1 MTTGVRRRLGVEE
14 RRQQL
19 IGVAL
24 ELFSRRS
31 PDEVSIDE
39 IASAAGISRP
49 LVYHYFP
56 GKLSLYEAALKRA
69 SDDLA
74 ARFVEPHEGPLG
86 ARLLRV
92 MRRFFDF
99 VDEHGP
105 GFSALMRGGP
115 AVGSSTTNAL
125 IDSVRQAAY
134 VQILS
139 HLGVTDPPARLE
151 LVVRSWIS
159 LAESTALIWL
169 DGRRIPR
176 AELEVQLVHDFAAL
190 TAVSAAH
197 DAEMA
202 ALLRASPRWPR
213 TAASDGGRRARC
225 PRWPAGPAHGGPY
238 DGLDLLRLGGHGQIG
253 VAARFQFRHRSPG
266 RGRGGGEV
274 HDGQRGHGGRAR
286 TRRHSSKPL
295 MSGRPTSTRATS
307 GRVPSRSR
315 TSSSTSASPPLA
327 TGTTWWPAR
336 ASTAPMAYRLAATSS
351 TTSTVVP
358 EVCCVPLPYIS
369 TAPRA
374 YVGGQTAGRG
384 LRHPT

>member
-1 MTTGVRRRLGVEE
+1 MTTGVRRRMGVEE
-14 RRQQL
+14 RRRQL

-56 GKLSLYEAALKRA
+56 GKLSLYEAALQRA

-74 ARFVEPHEGPLG
+74 ARFVEPRQGPLG

-92 MRRFFDF
+92 MGRYFDF

-125 IDSVRQAAY
+125 VDSVRQAAY

-139 HLGVTDPPARLE
+139 HLDVAEPPARLE

-190 TAVSAAH
+190 LAVSAAH
-197 DAEMA
+197 DEEMGALVRRVLAEEPDDGPFGDLVERLL
-202 ALLRASPRWPR
+202 AL
-213 TAASDGGRRARC
+213 TAR
-225 PRWPAGPAHGGPY
+225 
-238 DGLDLLRLGGHGQIG
+238 
-253 VAARFQFRHRSPG
+253 
-266 RGRGGGEV
+266 
-274 HDGQRGHGGRAR
+274 
-286 TRRHSSKPL
+286 
-295 MSGRPTSTRATS
+295 
-307 GRVPSRSR
+307 
-315 TSSSTSASPPLA
+315 
-327 TGTTWWPAR
+327 
-336 ASTAPMAYRLAATSS
+336 
-351 TTSTVVP
+351 
-358 EVCCVPLPYIS
+358 
-369 TAPRA
+369 
-374 YVGGQTAGRG
+374 
-384 LRHPT
+384 

>member
-1 MTTGVRRRLGVEE
+1 MGVDE

-24 ELFSRRS
+24 DLFSRRA

-69 SDDLA
+69 SEDLA
-74 ARFVEPHEGPLG
+74 NRFAEPHEGPLG

-92 MRRFFDF
+92 MHRFFDF

-115 AVGSSTTNAL
+115 AGGSSTTNAL
-125 IDSVRQAAY
+125 VDSVRQAAY
-134 VQILS
+134 DQILS
-139 HLGVTDPPARLE
+139 HLRVEDPPARLE

-176 AELEVQLVHDFAAL
+176 AELEIQLVHDFAAL

-197 DAEMA
+197 DEEMG
-202 ALLRASPRWPR
+202 ALLRHMLRDEPA
-213 TAASDGGRRARC
+213 DGPFGTLMNR
-225 PRWPAGPAHGGPY
+225 
-238 DGLDLLRLGGHGQIG
+238 LL
-253 VAARFQFRHRSPG
+253 A
-266 RGRGGGEV
+266 
-274 HDGQRGHGGRAR
+274 
-286 TRRHSSKPL
+286 
-295 MSGRPTSTRATS
+295 
-307 GRVPSRSR
+307 
-315 TSSSTSASPPLA
+315 LA
-327 TGTTWWPAR
+327 F
-336 ASTAPMAYRLAATSS
+336 
-351 TTSTVVP
+351 
-358 EVCCVPLPYIS
+358 
-369 TAPRA
+369 
-374 YVGGQTAGRG
+374 
-384 LRHPT
+384 

>member
-1 MTTGVRRRLGVEE
+1 MTTGVRRRMGVEE

-39 IASAAGISRP
+39 IATAAGISRP

-69 SDDLA
+69 ADDLA
-74 ARFVEPHEGPLG
+74 ARFIEPQEGPLG

-92 MRRFFDF
+92 MSRYFDF

-176 AELEVQLVHDFAAL
+176 AELEAQLVHDFAAL
-190 TAVSAAH
+190 AAVSAAY
-197 DAEMA
+197 DEEMG
-202 ALLRASPRWPR
+202 ALLRRILKDEPADGPF
-213 TAASDGGRRARC
+213 SD
-225 PRWPAGPAHGGPY
+225 
-238 DGLDLLRLGGHGQIG
+238 L
-253 VAARFQFRHRSPG
+253 
-266 RGRGGGEV
+266 
-274 HDGQRGHGGRAR
+274 
-286 TRRHSSKPL
+286 
-295 MSGRPTSTRATS
+295 
-307 GRVPSRSR
+307 
-315 TSSSTSASPPLA
+315 
-327 TGTTWWPAR
+327 
-336 ASTAPMAYRLAATSS
+336 
-351 TTSTVVP
+351 
-358 EVCCVPLPYIS
+358 
-369 TAPRA
+369 
-374 YVGGQTAGRG
+374 AGR
-384 LRHPT
+384 LMALAS

>member
-1 MTTGVRRRLGVEE
+1 MTTGVRRRMGVEE

-24 ELFSRRS
+24 DLFSRRS

-56 GKLSLYEAALKRA
+56 GKLSLYEAALRRA

-74 ARFVEPHEGPLG
+74 ARFVEPREGPLG

-92 MRRFFDF
+92 MGRYFDF

-125 IDSVRQAAY
+125 VDSVRQAAY

-139 HLGVTDPPARLE
+139 HLDVTEPPARLE

-159 LAESTALIWL
+159 LAESTALLWL

-190 TAVSAAH
+190 TAVSAAY
-197 DAEMA
+197 DEEMG
-202 ALLRASPRWPR
+202 ALLRRVIADEP
-213 TAASDGGRRARC
+213 ADGPFGDLVGRLITL
-225 PRWPAGPAHGGPY
+225 AG
-238 DGLDLLRLGGHGQIG
+238 
-253 VAARFQFRHRSPG
+253 
-266 RGRGGGEV
+266 
-274 HDGQRGHGGRAR
+274 
-286 TRRHSSKPL
+286 
-295 MSGRPTSTRATS
+295 
-307 GRVPSRSR
+307 
-315 TSSSTSASPPLA
+315 
-327 TGTTWWPAR
+327 
-336 ASTAPMAYRLAATSS
+336 
-351 TTSTVVP
+351 
-358 EVCCVPLPYIS
+358 
-369 TAPRA
+369 
-374 YVGGQTAGRG
+374 
-384 LRHPT
+384 

>member
-1 MTTGVRRRLGVEE
+1 MGVEE

-24 ELFSRRS
+24 ELFSQRS

-69 SDDLA
+69 SEDLA
-74 ARFVEPHEGPLG
+74 GRFVEPHDGPLG
-86 ARLLRV
+86 TRLLRV

-115 AVGSSTTNAL
+115 AVGSTATNAL

-139 HLGVTDPPARLE
+139 HLRVENPPARLE

-176 AELEVQLVHDFAAL
+176 AELEKQLVHDFAAL
-190 TAVSAAH
+190 AAVSAAY
-197 DAEMA
+197 DDEMG
-202 ALLRASPRWPR
+202 ALLRRMLKDEPADGPFSDLVGRLISLAS
-213 TAASDGGRRARC
+213 
-225 PRWPAGPAHGGPY
+225 
-238 DGLDLLRLGGHGQIG
+238 
-253 VAARFQFRHRSPG
+253 
-266 RGRGGGEV
+266 
-274 HDGQRGHGGRAR
+274 
-286 TRRHSSKPL
+286 
-295 MSGRPTSTRATS
+295 
-307 GRVPSRSR
+307 
-315 TSSSTSASPPLA
+315 
-327 TGTTWWPAR
+327 
-336 ASTAPMAYRLAATSS
+336 
-351 TTSTVVP
+351 
-358 EVCCVPLPYIS
+358 
-369 TAPRA
+369 
-374 YVGGQTAGRG
+374 
-384 LRHPT
+384 

>member
-1 MTTGVRRRLGVEE
+1 MTTGVRRRMGVEE

-31 PDEVSIDE
+31 PDDVSIDE

-56 GKLSLYEAALKRA
+56 GKLSLYEAALRRA

-74 ARFVEPHEGPLG
+74 SRFVEPHEGPLG

-92 MRRFFDF
+92 MGRYFDF

-125 IDSVRQAAY
+125 VNSVRQRAY
-134 VQILS
+134 EQILS
-139 HLGVTDPPARLE
+139 HMGAVDPPARLE

-176 AELEVQLVHDFAAL
+176 AELEAQLVHDFAAL
-190 TAVSAAH
+190 AAVAAAH
-197 DAEMA
+197 DEELS
-202 ALLRASPRWPR
+202 ALLRGLLKDEPG
-213 TAASDGGRRARC
+213 DG
-225 PRWPAGPAHGGPY
+225 PFV
-238 DGLDLLRLGGHGQIG
+238 DLVTRLI
-253 VAARFQFRHRSPG
+253 ALA
-266 RGRGGGEV
+266 
-274 HDGQRGHGGRAR
+274 
-286 TRRHSSKPL
+286 
-295 MSGRPTSTRATS
+295 
-307 GRVPSRSR
+307 
-315 TSSSTSASPPLA
+315 SSS
-327 TGTTWWPAR
+327 
-336 ASTAPMAYRLAATSS
+336 
-351 TTSTVVP
+351 
-358 EVCCVPLPYIS
+358 
-369 TAPRA
+369 
-374 YVGGQTAGRG
+374 
-384 LRHPT
+384 

>member
-1 MTTGVRRRLGVEE
+1 MSTGVRRRMGVDE

-39 IASAAGISRP
+39 IAATAGISRP

-69 SDDLA
+69 AEDLA
-74 ARFVEPHEGPLG
+74 GRFAEPHDGPVG

-99 VDEHGP
+99 VEEHGP

-125 IDSVRQAAY
+125 INSVRQSAY
-134 VQILS
+134 EQILS
-139 HLGVTDPPARLE
+139 HLEISDPPPRLE

-176 AELEVQLVHDFAAL
+176 AELEVQLVQDLAAL

-197 DAEMA
+197 DDEMA
-202 ALLRASPRWPR
+202 ALLREMVRDEPA
-213 TAASDGGRRARC
+213 DGTFAELVGR
-225 PRWPAGPAHGGPY
+225 
-238 DGLDLLRLGGHGQIG
+238 LI
-253 VAARFQFRHRSPG
+253 S
-266 RGRGGGEV
+266 
-274 HDGQRGHGGRAR
+274 
-286 TRRHSSKPL
+286 
-295 MSGRPTSTRATS
+295 
-307 GRVPSRSR
+307 
-315 TSSSTSASPPLA
+315 LA
-327 TGTTWWPAR
+327 P
-336 ASTAPMAYRLAATSS
+336 
-351 TTSTVVP
+351 
-358 EVCCVPLPYIS
+358 
-369 TAPRA
+369 
-374 YVGGQTAGRG
+374 
-384 LRHPT
+384 

>member
-1 MTTGVRRRLGVEE
+1 MGVEE

-56 GKLSLYEAALKRA
+56 GKLSLYEAALQRA

-92 MRRFFDF
+92 MHRYFDF

-125 IDSVRQAAY
+125 VDSVRQAAY

-176 AELEVQLVHDFAAL
+176 EELEPQLVNDFAAL
-190 TAVSAAH
+190 AAVSAAY
-197 DAEMA
+197 DEEMA
-202 ALLRASPRWPR
+202 ALLREIVKDEPA
-213 TAASDGGRRARC
+213 DG
-225 PRWPAGPAHGGPY
+225 PFAH
-238 DGLDLLRLGGHGQIG
+238 L
-253 VAARFQFRHRSPG
+253 
-266 RGRGGGEV
+266 
-274 HDGQRGHGGRAR
+274 
-286 TRRHSSKPL
+286 
-295 MSGRPTSTRATS
+295 
-307 GRVPSRSR
+307 
-315 TSSSTSASPPLA
+315 
-327 TGTTWWPAR
+327 
-336 ASTAPMAYRLAATSS
+336 
-351 TTSTVVP
+351 
-358 EVCCVPLPYIS
+358 
-369 TAPRA
+369 
-374 YVGGQTAGRG
+374 AGR
-384 LRHPT
+384 LIALAS

>member
-1 MTTGVRRRLGVEE
+1 MTTGVRRRMGVEE

-24 ELFSRRS
+24 DLFSRRS

-56 GKLSLYEAALKRA
+56 GKLSLYEAALRRA

-74 ARFVEPHEGPLG
+74 ARFEEPREGPLG

-92 MRRFFDF
+92 MGRYFDF

-125 IDSVRQAAY
+125 VDSVRQAAY

-139 HLGVTDPPARLE
+139 HLDVADPPARLE
-151 LVVRSWIS
+151 LIVRSWIS

-190 TAVSAAH
+190 VAVSAAY
-197 DAEMA
+197 DEEMGALVRRIVDSEPAEGPFA
-202 ALLRASPRWPR
+202 DLV
-213 TAASDGGRRARC
+213 GRLVGL
-225 PRWPAGPAHGGPY
+225 AGQSSY
-238 DGLDLLRLGGHGQIG
+238 
-253 VAARFQFRHRSPG
+253 FR
-266 RGRGGGEV
+266 
-274 HDGQRGHGGRAR
+274 
-286 TRRHSSKPL
+286 
-295 MSGRPTSTRATS
+295 
-307 GRVPSRSR
+307 
-315 TSSSTSASPPLA
+315 
-327 TGTTWWPAR
+327 
-336 ASTAPMAYRLAATSS
+336 
-351 TTSTVVP
+351 
-358 EVCCVPLPYIS
+358 
-369 TAPRA
+369 
-374 YVGGQTAGRG
+374 
-384 LRHPT
+384 

>member
-1 MTTGVRRRLGVEE
+1 MTIGVRRRMGVEE

-24 ELFSRRS
+24 ELFARRS

-39 IASAAGISRP
+39 IAAAAGISRP

-56 GKLSLYEAALKRA
+56 GKLSLYEAALRRA
-69 SDDLA
+69 SQDLA
-74 ARFVEPHEGPLG
+74 GRFAEPHEGPLG

-92 MRRFFDF
+92 MRRYFDF

-134 VQILS
+134 EQILS
-139 HLGVTDPPARLE
+139 HLEITDPPARLE

-176 AELEVQLVHDFAAL
+176 EELEVQLVQDFAAL

-197 DAEMA
+197 DEELRT
-202 ALLRASPRWPR
+202 LLRPV
-213 TAASDGGRRARC
+213 
-225 PRWPAGPAHGGPY
+225 
-238 DGLDLLRLGGHGQIG
+238 LGGEPADGP
-253 VAARFQFRHRSPG
+253 F
-266 RGRGGGEV
+266 GELV
-274 HDGQRGHGGRAR
+274 
-286 TRRHSSKPL
+286 TRL
-295 MSGRPTSTRATS
+295 IAL
-307 GRVPSRSR
+307 
-315 TSSSTSASPPLA
+315 AS
-327 TGTTWWPAR
+327 
-336 ASTAPMAYRLAATSS
+336 
-351 TTSTVVP
+351 
-358 EVCCVPLPYIS
+358 
-369 TAPRA
+369 
-374 YVGGQTAGRG
+374 
-384 LRHPT
+384 

>member
-1 MTTGVRRRLGVEE
+1 MSTGVRRRMGVEE

-74 ARFVEPHEGPLG
+74 GRFAEPHDGPLG

-92 MRRFFDF
+92 MARFFDF

-125 IDSVRQAAY
+125 IDGVRQAAY
-134 VQILS
+134 EQILA

-176 AELEVQLVHDFAAL
+176 EELQAQLVHDFAAL
-190 TAVSAAH
+190 AAVSAAY
-197 DAEMA
+197 DEEMS
-202 ALLRASPRWPR
+202 ALLRRILADEPADGPFTDLVSRLIALAS
-213 TAASDGGRRARC
+213 
-225 PRWPAGPAHGGPY
+225 
-238 DGLDLLRLGGHGQIG
+238 
-253 VAARFQFRHRSPG
+253 
-266 RGRGGGEV
+266 
-274 HDGQRGHGGRAR
+274 
-286 TRRHSSKPL
+286 
-295 MSGRPTSTRATS
+295 
-307 GRVPSRSR
+307 
-315 TSSSTSASPPLA
+315 
-327 TGTTWWPAR
+327 
-336 ASTAPMAYRLAATSS
+336 
-351 TTSTVVP
+351 
-358 EVCCVPLPYIS
+358 
-369 TAPRA
+369 
-374 YVGGQTAGRG
+374 
-384 LRHPT
+384 